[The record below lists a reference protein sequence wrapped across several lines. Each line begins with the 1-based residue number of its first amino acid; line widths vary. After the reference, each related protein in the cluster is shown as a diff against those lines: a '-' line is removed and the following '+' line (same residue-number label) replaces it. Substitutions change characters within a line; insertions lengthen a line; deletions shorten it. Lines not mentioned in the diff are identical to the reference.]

1 MTIGRNAHQWAD
13 GSSNRSRAVN
23 GAFES
28 MREAAERLADLG
40 GERATLAVRA
50 RRLAERLGA
59 RAFHLAVL
67 GEFKRGKST
76 LTNALVERVLLPS
89 GVIPLTAVAT
99 EVHYGSPGAVVVHF
113 DGHGETVPIDGIADF
128 VTEPKN
134 PGNYL
139 EVSRVEVSI
148 DAALLQ
154 PGVVLVD
161 TPGTASVHEHNTE
174 AALEALKDADGAIV
188 VLSVD
193 SPVSEDEKE
202 LLGLLEERGT
212 RSFIVV
218 NKVDHLSRSETV
230 EVRHFMETQVRDVLG
245 PHTEIF
251 FLSARR
257 ALDAILEGKAPGA
270 DACEFAAFRAA
281 LERFV
286 RAELVGAR
294 IDAARR
300 ELTRLGNELYDS
312 VMLEAAAS
320 ELGLETLRERVEQF
334 RSAADHERRAQAEDQ
349 VLLEHAVSALRER
362 VAEQLAA
369 HAETAPA
376 RFTPQ
381 LQAKAASAAKRQLE
395 DALHEEIERCVRE
408 GFEELRQAEAERA
421 DSAWQEL
428 ATDFRSRTQ
437 IRVDSVRQAA
447 ADLFEVHLPEVMV
460 PAVAEERERFFYIFV
475 HVEGLGTGL
484 TRFLRLLLPRPLYQ
498 RRALGR
504 DRHQLAEEFD
514 KHAGRARWDLTQ
526 RLDQVRLRF
535 ETAMRAEVEQA
546 EETILSAATSAEALL
561 SSSMAEQES
570 HRSQREAL
578 AQLARDVTST
588 LEEP

>member
-1 MTIGRNAHQWAD
+1 
-13 GSSNRSRAVN
+13 
-23 GAFES
+23 
-28 MREAAERLADLG
+28 MREAAERLAGLG
-40 GERATLAVRA
+40 GERATLASRA
-50 RRLAERLGA
+50 KRLAERLGA

-76 LTNALVERVLLPS
+76 LINALVERVLLPS

-113 DGHGETVPIDGIADF
+113 NGHGEAVPIDGIADF

-139 EVSRVEVSI
+139 EVFRVEVSI
-148 DAALLQ
+148 DAVLLQ

-161 TPGTASVHEHNTE
+161 TPGTASVHAHNTE

-212 RSFIVV
+212 RSFVVV
-218 NKVDHLSRSETV
+218 NKVDHLSRSETA

-245 PHTEIF
+245 THTEMF

-270 DACEFAAFRAA
+270 DAGEFAVFRAA
-281 LERFV
+281 LECFV
-286 RAELVGAR
+286 RDELVGAR
-294 IDAARR
+294 IDAAHR
-300 ELTRLGNELYDS
+300 ELTRLGNELQDS

-320 ELGLETLRERVEQF
+320 ELGLQTLRERVQEF
-334 RSAADHERRAQAEDQ
+334 RSAADRERQAQAEDQ
-349 VLLEHAVSALRER
+349 VLLEHAVGALKER

-369 HAETAPA
+369 HAEAVPA

-381 LQAKAASAAKRQLE
+381 LQARAASAAKRQLE
-395 DALHEEIERCVRE
+395 DALHEEVERCVRE

-421 DSAWQEL
+421 DGAWQEL

-437 IRVDSVRQAA
+437 ARVDSVRQAA

-475 HVEGLGTGL
+475 HVEGLGSGL
-484 TRFLRLLLPRPLYQ
+484 TRFLHLVLPRPLYR

-504 DRHQLAEEFD
+504 ARHQLAEEFD
-514 KHAGRARWDLTQ
+514 KHTGRARWDLTQ
-526 RLDQVRLRF
+526 RLNQVQLRF
-535 ETAMRAEVEQA
+535 EAAMRAEVEQA

-578 AQLARDVTST
+578 AQLARDVAST
-588 LEEP
+588 LGQR

>member
-1 MTIGRNAHQWAD
+1 
-13 GSSNRSRAVN
+13 VN
-23 GAFES
+23 DAFES

-40 GERATLAVRA
+40 EERATLAARA
-50 RRLAERLGA
+50 KRLAERLGA

-89 GVIPLTAVAT
+89 GVVPLTVVAT
-99 EVHYGSPGAVVVHF
+99 EVHYGSSGAVVMHF
-113 DGHGETVPIDGIADF
+113 DGHGEAVPLDDIADF

-193 SPVSEDEKE
+193 SPVSEDERE

-212 RSFIVV
+212 RSFVVV
-218 NKVDHLSRSETV
+218 NKVDHLSRSETA

-245 PHTEIF
+245 LHSEVF

-257 ALDAILEGKAPGA
+257 ALDAILEGKAPGV
-270 DACEFAAFRAA
+270 DAGEFAAFRAA
-281 LERFV
+281 LESFV
-286 RAELVGAR
+286 RDELIGAR
-294 IDAARR
+294 IDAASR
-300 ELTRLGNELYDS
+300 ELTRLGNELQDS
-312 VMLEAAAS
+312 VMLETAAS
-320 ELGLETLRERVEQF
+320 ELGLETLRERVEEF
-334 RSAADHERRAQAEDQ
+334 RSAADRERRAQAEDQ
-349 VLLEHAVSALRER
+349 VLLEYAVGALRGH
-362 VAEQLAA
+362 VAERLAA
-369 HAETAPA
+369 HAEAAPA
-376 RFTPQ
+376 RFAPR
-381 LQAKAASAAKRQLE
+381 LQARAAAAAKRHLE
-395 DALHEEIERCVRE
+395 DVLHKEVERCVRE

-421 DSAWQEL
+421 DNAWQEL
-428 ATDFRSRTQ
+428 AKDFRSRTQ
-437 IRVDSVRQAA
+437 TRVDSVRQAA
-447 ADLFEVHLPEVMV
+447 AGLFDVHLPDVTV
-460 PAVAEERERFFYIFV
+460 PAVAEERERFFYFFV
-475 HVEGLGTGL
+475 HVEGLGGGL
-484 TRFLRLLLPRPLYQ
+484 TRFLRLALPLPLYR
-498 RRALGR
+498 RRALER
-504 DRHQLAEEFD
+504 ARRQLAQEFD
-514 KHAGRARWDLTQ
+514 KHAGRARWDLSQ

-535 ETAMRAEVEQA
+535 EAAMRTEVEEA
-546 EETILSAATSAEALL
+546 EETILSAATNAEALL

-578 AQLARDVTST
+578 AQLARDVTSART
-588 LEEP
+588 T